1 MDVIVSDI
9 DIGDL
14 EELIGS
20 KGFAWL
26 KDRAEVEFGSA
37 MMVAKLRKIAE
48 AVEDPALKQ
57 AKVEQAFAAQAA
69 VVGLLEMPAREINR
83 QREAFQRR
91 PDELA
96 AMRRRGAGL

>member
-1 MDVIVSDI
+1 VTDVE
-9 DIGDL
+9 IGDL

-20 KGFAWL
+20 KGWAWL
-26 KDRAEVEFGSA
+26 KERAESEFGSA

-48 AVEDPALKQ
+48 AVGDPLLKQ
-57 AKVEQAFAAQAA
+57 AKTEQAFAAQAA
-69 VVGLLEMPAREINR
+69 VVGLLDMPAREIAK
-83 QREAFQRR
+83 QREAFAQR